1 MNKTASIE
9 SLLKSKEEIDE
20 LQKKYF
26 DVNFEVMTY
35 KLEFTSVREMFRYI
49 KHSGVSGSRNLLS
62 IKEMKQL
69 MREYPINYLEFEVV
83 FLYS

>member
-1 MNKTASIE
+1 
-9 SLLKSKEEIDE
+9 
-20 LQKKYF
+20 
-26 DVNFEVMTY
+26 MTY